1 MMAETR
7 NVDSMDTITV
17 SAKVLGEICGIGD
30 RQIRNLAEEGIMCKN
45 SHGKYLL
52 LKSVKNYII
61 TLKVAKAGQNVESDL
76 DQELDLD
83 TEKAKHEHVKLQI
96 AEIKLAMIQGKA
108 HKSEDVERVI
118 TDMFEK
124 FRSKLQAMPAKLAKK
139 LEGKDRIDIQNILQ
153 SDINSALEELAAY
166 NPAIY
171 YSDEYIDIGEDEIF
185 SLGKDAFDEG

>member
-1 MMAETR
+1 MAETR
-7 NVDSMDTITV
+7 NVDGMDTITV

-166 NPAIY
+166 NPANY

-185 SLGKDAFDEG
+185 SLGKDVFDEG

>member
-1 MMAETR
+1 MAETR
-7 NVDSMDTITV
+7 NVDGMDTITV

-30 RQIRNLAEEGIMCKN
+30 RQIRNLADEGIMCKN

-52 LKSVKNYII
+52 LNSLKNYII
-61 TLKVAKAGQNVESDL
+61 TIKVAKAGQNVESNF
-76 DQELDLD
+76 ENVLDLD
-83 TEKAKHEHVKLQI
+83 TEKAQHEHVKRQI
-96 AEIKLAMIQGKA
+96 DEIKLAMIQGKA

-166 NPAIY
+166 NPEVY
-171 YSDEYIDIGEDEIF
+171 YSDEYIDIGEDEIS
-185 SLGKDAFDEG
+185 SLGKDVFDE

>member
-1 MMAETR
+1 MAETR
-7 NVDSMDTITV
+7 NVDGMDTITV

-30 RQIRNLAEEGIMCKN
+30 RQIRNLADEGIMCKN

-52 LKSVKNYII
+52 LNSLKNYII
-61 TLKVAKAGQNVESDL
+61 TIKVAKAGQNVESNF
-76 DQELDLD
+76 ENVLDLD
-83 TEKAKHEHVKLQI
+83 TEKAQHEHVKRQI
-96 AEIKLAMIQGKA
+96 DEIKLAMIQGKA

-166 NPAIY
+166 NPANY
-171 YSDEYIDIGEDEIF
+171 YSDEYIDIGEDEIS
-185 SLGKDAFDEG
+185 SLGKDVFDEE

>member
-1 MMAETR
+1 MAETR
-7 NVDSMDTITV
+7 NVDGMDTITV

-30 RQIRNLAEEGIMCKN
+30 RQIRNLADEGIMCKN

-52 LKSVKNYII
+52 LNSLKNYII
-61 TLKVAKAGQNVESDL
+61 TIKVAKAGQNVESNF
-76 DQELDLD
+76 ENVLDLD
-83 TEKAKHEHVKLQI
+83 TEKAQHEHVKRQI
-96 AEIKLAMIQGKA
+96 DEIKLAMIQGKA

-166 NPAIY
+166 NPANY

-185 SLGKDAFDEG
+185 SLGKDVFDEG

>member
-1 MMAETR
+1 MAETR

-61 TLKVAKAGQNVESDL
+61 TLKVAKAGQNIESDL
-76 DQELDLD
+76 EQVLDLD
-83 TEKAKHEHVKLQI
+83 TEKAKHEHVKRQI
-96 AEIKLAMIQGKA
+96 DEIKLAMIQGKA

-139 LEGKDRIDIQNILQ
+139 LEGKDRIEIQNALQ
-153 SDINSALEELAAY
+153 CDVNGALEELAAY
-166 NPAIY
+166 NPADY
-171 YSDEYIDIGEDEIF
+171 YSDEYVDIGEEDIT
-185 SLGKDAFDEG
+185 SLGKDVFDE

>member
-7 NVDSMDTITV
+7 NVDGMDTITV

-171 YSDEYIDIGEDEIF
+171 YSDEYIDIGEDEIS
-185 SLGKDAFDEG
+185 SLGKDVFDE

>member
-1 MMAETR
+1 MAETR
-7 NVDSMDTITV
+7 NVDGMDTITV

-30 RQIRNLAEEGIMCKN
+30 RQIRNLADEGIMCKN

-52 LKSVKNYII
+52 LNSLKNYII
-61 TLKVAKAGQNVESDL
+61 TIKVAKAGQNVESNF
-76 DQELDLD
+76 ENVLDLD
-83 TEKAKHEHVKLQI
+83 TEKAQHEHVKRQI
-96 AEIKLAMIQGKA
+96 DEIKLAMIQGKA

-171 YSDEYIDIGEDEIF
+171 YSDEYIDIGEDEIS
-185 SLGKDAFDEG
+185 SLGKDVFDE

>member
-1 MMAETR
+1 MAETR
-7 NVDSMDTITV
+7 NVDGMDTITV

-166 NPAIY
+166 NPEVY
-171 YSDEYIDIGEDEIF
+171 YSDEYIDVGEDEIS
-185 SLGKDAFDEG
+185 SLGKDVFDE

>member
-1 MMAETR
+1 MAETR
-7 NVDSMDTITV
+7 NVDGMDTITV

-52 LKSVKNYII
+52 LNSLKNYII
-61 TLKVAKAGQNVESDL
+61 TIKVAKAGQNVESNF
-76 DQELDLD
+76 ENVLDLD
-83 TEKAKHEHVKLQI
+83 TEKAQREHVKRQI
-96 AEIKLAMIQGKA
+96 DEIKLAMIQGKA

-166 NPAIY
+166 NPANY

-185 SLGKDAFDEG
+185 SLGKDVFDEG

>member
-1 MMAETR
+1 MAETR
-7 NVDSMDTITV
+7 NVDGMDTITV

-30 RQIRNLAEEGIMCKN
+30 RQIRNLADEGIMCKN

-52 LKSVKNYII
+52 LNSLKNYII
-61 TLKVAKAGQNVESDL
+61 TIKVAKAGQNVESNF
-76 DQELDLD
+76 ENVLDLD
-83 TEKAKHEHVKLQI
+83 TEKAQHEHVKRQI
-96 AEIKLAMIQGKA
+96 DEIKLAMIQGKA

-153 SDINSALEELAAY
+153 RDINSALEELAAY

-171 YSDEYIDIGEDEIF
+171 YSDEYIDIGEDEIS
-185 SLGKDAFDEG
+185 SLGKDVFDE

>member
-124 FRSKLQAMPAKLAKK
+124 FRSKLQALPAKLAKK

-166 NPAIY
+166 NPANY

-185 SLGKDAFDEG
+185 SLGKDVFDEG

>member
-139 LEGKDRIDIQNILQ
+139 LEGKDRIEIQNTLQ
-153 SDINSALEELAAY
+153 CDINSALEELAAY
-166 NPAIY
+166 NPEVY
-171 YSDEYIDIGEDEIF
+171 YSDEYIDIGEDEIS
-185 SLGKDAFDEG
+185 SLGKDVFDEQ